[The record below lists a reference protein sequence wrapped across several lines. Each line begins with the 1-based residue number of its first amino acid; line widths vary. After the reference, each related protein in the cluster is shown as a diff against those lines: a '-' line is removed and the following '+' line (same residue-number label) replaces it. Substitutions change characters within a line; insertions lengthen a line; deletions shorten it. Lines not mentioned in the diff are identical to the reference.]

1 MPETLHGYYAE
12 QEIMPTHGGF
22 TSPADLDAYQAE
34 RARIFTDK
42 LKLPPRTFAGA
53 RLLELGPDT
62 GENSLVFAR
71 WGAACT
77 LSEPHVRAHA
87 VIREYF
93 DRFGLSGRLEDLEE
107 HGFETYPPPAPERR
121 FDVVDAEGF
130 VNAIQPPSAWI
141 DRLPGLVADDGFA
154 VLFYYEAYGCLF
166 ELTWKVVHARYRE
179 LTGLGRA
186 EAAEEVFAAKWASIP
201 HKRPLAAWAMDVLE
215 NPFVRL
221 ETFLD
226 ARELCRAMTHAGFV
240 LHSAWP
246 SYDGGLD
253 VHWFKRDR
261 TPEARLAEQVDF
273 IGRSRLSHLFGRKHF
288 LASAEVLDE
297 SMLQGALQHMD
308 ALVDGWDGQRAK
320 QLDAHLAAVSAAL
333 ELPTVLADPDDTR
346 RSVEGVDMLRRLL
359 HVLGDGVPE
368 RIAAFCNGDAAFVEA
383 WGLPSHFA
391 VFRKLPA

>member
-1 MPETLHGYYAE
+1 MPETMHGYYAE

-22 TSPADLDAYQAE
+22 ASTADLDAYASE

-42 LKLPPRTFAGA
+42 LKLPPRALAGA

-71 WGAACT
+71 WGARCT
-77 LSEPHVRAHA
+77 LSEPHGRAHA

-93 DRFGLSGRLEDLEE
+93 DRFGLSSQLEDLQQ
-107 HGFETYPPPAPERR
+107 HGLETYPAPPADQR

-141 DRLPGLVADDGFA
+141 DRLPQLVADDGFA
-154 VLFYYEAYGCLF
+154 VLFYMETYGCLF
-166 ELTWKVVHARYRE
+166 ELAWKVVHARYRA
-179 LTGLGRA
+179 LTGLERA
-186 EAAEEVFAAKWASIP
+186 DAAEQVFAAKWASIP

-226 ARELCRAMTHAGFV
+226 AKELCTGMADAGFV

-246 SYDGGLD
+246 VYDGGLD

-261 TPEARLAEQVDF
+261 PVEARLAEQVDF

-288 LASAEVLDE
+288 LAAGDALDE
-297 SMLQGALQHMD
+297 SMLLGVLQDMD
-308 ALVDGWDGQRAK
+308 ALVDGWDERRAE
-320 QLDAHLAAVSAAL
+320 QLDARLAAVSDAL
-333 ELPTVLADPDDTR
+333 ELPTMLADPADTR
-346 RSVEGVDMLRRLL
+346 RSIAAVDMLRRLL
-359 HVLGDGVPE
+359 RVLGDGVPE
-368 RIAAFCNGDAAFVEA
+368 QIVSFCNSDPAFIEA

-391 VFRKLPA
+391 VFRKLPE